1 MTTKTMSIISLVC
14 GIVGMVGGFLTSIPV
29 IGWLVPLCPIAGIV
43 FGAIALKKIKEEG
56 VTDGKG
62 LAVAGLVLGIVAL
75 AIDVITLIAC
85 TICVA
90 AFGSALSDPNVLNS
104 LANI

>member
-29 IGWLVPLCPIAGIV
+29 IGWLVPLCPLAGII
-43 FGAIALKKIKEEG
+43 FGAIALKKIKETGSE
-56 VTDGKG
+56 GKG
-62 LAVAGLVLGIVAL
+62 LATAGLVLGIIAIAL
-75 AIDVITLIAC
+75 DLITLIAC

-90 AFGSALSDPNVLNS
+90 AFGNALSDPNVLNS